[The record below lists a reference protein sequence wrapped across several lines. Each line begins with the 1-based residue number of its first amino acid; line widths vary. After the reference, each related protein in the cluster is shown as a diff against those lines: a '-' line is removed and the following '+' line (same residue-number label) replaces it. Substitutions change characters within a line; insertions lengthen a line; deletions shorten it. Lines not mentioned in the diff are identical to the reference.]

1 MTGASAKTCTTG
13 SAPSRSICRPCASGE
28 TTLRLLAAALLER
41 VAPQRRLAIS
51 PAAITLLQA
60 QEFPG
65 NVRELRNLLERAA
78 LLCDGDTMESG
89 HVEQALLSGRRPA
102 ARAAELHPAAPRGLR
117 EIEHAALRER
127 TAKHRGSRAAL
138 AAELGISERSLYRKL
153 KAAGAA

>member
-1 MTGASAKTCTTG
+1 
-13 SAPSRSICRPCASGE
+13 
-28 TTLRLLAAALLER
+28 LLAAALLER

-51 PAAITLLQA
+51 PAAISLLQA

-78 LLCDGDTMESG
+78 LLCDGDMLESG

-102 ARAAELHPAAPRGLR
+102 ARAAESSQAPRGLR
-117 EIEHAALRER
+117 DIQHTALRER
-127 TAKHRGSRAAL
+127 AAQHQGSRAAL